1 MTFIFKGHVGCE
13 EFLLTFKNEGK
24 HVLSKRRE
32 PSPDDSGSHPRRPRA
47 VSSTAERASI
57 LTACCSMTRRHNH
70 ISGVLNAGRT
80 STPAAAA
87 LSALIN
93 PVSSPVRIISSRLL
107 AFYQHVLRSLLCH
120 LFHLWPSTVML
131 CSLIA
136 QLSTM
141 TFTTVYGI
149 SSIYIWSQ
157 AA

>member
-1 MTFIFKGHVGCE
+1 MIWYDIIWDHRRVCGPSLTETSLCGTWLYSAKGTV
-13 EFLLTFKNEGK
+13 
-24 HVLSKRRE
+24 
-32 PSPDDSGSHPRRPRA
+32 SHPRRTRA

-57 LTACCSMTRRHNH
+57 LTTCCYMTRRHNH

-107 AFYQHVLRSLLCH
+107 VFYQHVLLSLLCH
-120 LFHLWPSTVML
+120 LFHLWPSTVMP
-131 CSLIA
+131 CSFIA